1 MKKIIYI
8 VLGLL
13 AFGLGALGVILPI
26 LPTTP
31 FLLLASFCFVRG
43 SDRINNWFIGTTIYK
58 KHIETFINERSMTKK
73 QKLIIPGF
81 ATVMILIPFI
91 LVDNLPMR
99 MTILIVIIFKWYY
112 FIFKV
117 KTRTQN

>member
-43 SDRINNWFIGTTIYK
+43 SERINNWFIGTTIYK